1 MTIKNP
7 SLLMRDLGEYVDRPI
22 QMIMSSPEWQRHRGH
37 WNMRSLTHLTT
48 LGKHQRK
55 FESAAISAASQG
67 ASHALSHAAPAHV
80 SGVALAG
87 GLSLGGIGAVLA
99 PWIAAARIAA
109 TYRHD
114 INRNDL
120 HDVSPQGEH
129 QLSPFPCNG
138 TCKRDASNVTE
149 CDLVIK
155 WLINRN
161 ETDLAVFGL
170 SVLLAGIPSMASKAY
185 RTARKG
191 YKKLSFKSAA
201 GKSYPTPSVDAV
213 WKPDTSDC
221 KGCGAILASAM
232 AVHKRDA
239 KSRHHCRL
247 CGENYCSEC
256 CYRKVAVFQPLVKG
270 GRDAELKEGCLV
282 CDSCIDTAIQNQQE
296 LSSFASAPM
305 RRANILKA
313 NATPTSALESGG
325 GCKRAQAAI
334 YAIYNGDITATMFA
348 IIASDGAEDIVRKL
362 EM

>member
-1 MTIKNP
+1 MK
-7 SLLMRDLGEYVDRPI
+7 DLDECVDKPI
-22 QMIMSSPEWQRHRGH
+22 QKIIASPEWKLHRGH

-55 FESAAISAASQG
+55 VESAAISAASQG
-67 ASHALSHAAPAHV
+67 ASHVLSHIAPAHA
-80 SGVALAG
+80 SGIAIAG
-87 GLSLGGIGAVLA
+87 GLSLGGIGAVFA
-99 PWIAAARIAA
+99 PWIMAAKIAA

-120 HDVSPQGEH
+120 HDVSPQCEH

-138 TCKRDASNVTE
+138 TCKRDESNMTE
-149 CDLVIK
+149 CELAIK

-170 SVLLAGIPSMASKAY
+170 SVLLAGIPSMATKVY

-191 YKKLSFKSAA
+191 YKKLSFKSAD
-201 GKSYPTPSVDAV
+201 GKSYPTPASDAV
-213 WKPDTSDC
+213 WQPDSSEC

-232 AVHKRDA
+232 AVHQRDA

-256 CYRKVAVFQPLVKG
+256 CYRKVAVLQPLVKG
-270 GRDAELKEGCLV
+270 GREKELKEGCLV
-282 CDSCIDTAIQNQQE
+282 CDSCIDTAIQNQKE

-313 NATPTSALESGG
+313 NATPTLTLG